1 MNQPR
6 PYTGTD
12 DGISKGKR
20 EGTEEF
26 VRQVYLLSDQGLWN
40 NGTWIVRKMKGKES
54 LSVHATG
61 RAMDL
66 SYRNMRDGKRGKPNG
81 RKIASDWCDILAKN
95 ADVLGVE
102 MVIDYAFGKFGR
114 AWRCDRNA
122 WQTYTKPTV
131 TGGGNPASD
140 WLHIEIAPRVADDP
154 EKVKRKFRRVFLG
167 EDDGE

>member
-1 MNQPR
+1 VNQPR

-26 VRQVYLLSDQGLWN
+26 VRQVYLLSDQGLWG
-40 NGTWIVRKMKGKES
+40 NGTWVIRKMKGKES

>member
-1 MNQPR
+1 VNTPR
-6 PYTGTD
+6 PYTGTN

-20 EGTEEF
+20 DGTEEF
-26 VRQVYLLSDQGLWN
+26 VRQVYFLSDQGLWA
-40 NGTWIVRKMKGKES
+40 NGTWVVRKMKGKQS

-81 RKIASDWCDILAKN
+81 RRIALDWCDLLVKN
-95 ADVLGVE
+95 ANVLGVE

-131 TGGGNPASD
+131 TGGGSASSD
-140 WLHIEIAPRVADDP
+140 WLHIEIAPRVADDAA
-154 EKVKRKFRRVFLG
+154 KVKRKFRRVFLG

>member
-1 MNQPR
+1 MNGSR
-6 PYTGTD
+6 PYTGTN

-26 VRQVYLLSDQGLWN
+26 VRQVYLLSEQGLWN
-40 NGTWIVRKMKGKES
+40 NGTWIVRKMKGKQD

-81 RKIASDWCDILAKN
+81 RKIASDWCDLLVKN
-95 ADVLGVE
+95 AQVLQVE
-102 MVIDYAFGKFGR
+102 MIIDYAFGKFGR
-114 AWRCDRNA
+114 AYRCDRDA
-122 WQTYTKPTV
+122 WLVYDKPTV
-131 TGGGNPASD
+131 TGGGSPSSD
-140 WLHIEIAPRVADDP
+140 WLHIEISPRIADDAD
-154 EKVKRKFRRVFLG
+154 KVKKKFRRVFLG

>member
-81 RKIASDWCDILAKN
+81 RKIASDWCDTLAKN

-102 MVIDYAFGKFGR
+102 MLIDYAFGKFGR